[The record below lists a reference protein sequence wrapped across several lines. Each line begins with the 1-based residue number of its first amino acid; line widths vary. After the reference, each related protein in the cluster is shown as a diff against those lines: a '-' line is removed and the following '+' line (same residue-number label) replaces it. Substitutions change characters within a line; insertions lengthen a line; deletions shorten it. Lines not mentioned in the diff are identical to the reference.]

1 MSAPAPKKELSLL
14 DATMLVAGSMI
25 GSGIFIVSADVARY
39 VGGAGW
45 VLLVWLLVGIMTII
59 GALSYG
65 ELAGMMPKVG
75 GQFIYLK
82 EAYNPLVA
90 FLFGWSEFLVIQTG
104 TIAAVAVGF
113 GRFTGVLFPYFDES
127 NILFEAGRFR
137 VSGAQLLA
145 VGSIIT
151 LTVINLRGIREAK
164 LVQLILTIT
173 KVAALAGLI
182 VLGISVGLRSDTF
195 AQNWATA
202 WDFFKTDKL
211 SGQST
216 VLGGLTL
223 LMALGT
229 AMIGPL
235 FSSSAWNNITYAAA
249 EIKNPKRDIP
259 LSLLY
264 GALLVSGLYLLANIS
279 YQMVLPVS
287 GTPQT
292 TDVLKRGIMFASN
305 DRVGTAAAEVMLG
318 GIGTAVMA
326 VFIMISTF
334 GCNNGL
340 ILAGARVYYAM
351 AQEGLFFQKARQL
364 SARGVP
370 AASLILQSTWACLLC
385 LSGTYSDLLNYTVF
399 TVLIFY
405 ILTITGVFVLR
416 RKQPQAPRP
425 YRAWGYPLLPALYVL
440 MATAICVNLLFAK
453 PSTSLAGLGLVALGV
468 PVYYYWR
475 SRGATKV

>member
-1 MSAPAPKKELSLL
+1 
-14 DATMLVAGSMI
+14 MLVAGSMI
-25 GSGIFIVSADVARY
+25 GSGIFIVTADVARY

-45 VLLVWLLVGIMTII
+45 VLIVWLLVGLMTII

-75 GQFIYLK
+75 GQFVYLK

-113 GRFTGVLFPYFDES
+113 GRYTGVLIPFFDES
-127 NILFEAGRFR
+127 NILWTAGSFKIT
-137 VSGAQLLA
+137 GAQLLA
-145 VGSIIT
+145 VGSIVV
-151 LTVINLRGIREAK
+151 LTFINLRGVREAK
-164 LVQLILTIT
+164 FVQLVLTIT
-173 KVAALAGLI
+173 KVMALIGLI
-182 VLGISVGLRSDTF
+182 VLGIGLGLRGDTF
-195 AQNWATA
+195 ATNWATA
-202 WDFFKTDKL
+202 WDFFRTDKASGQVTLL
-211 SGQST
+211 SG
-216 VLGGLTL
+216 VAL
-223 LMALGT
+223 LMAFGT

-264 GALLVSGLYLLANIS
+264 GALLVSGLYLLANVA
-279 YQMVLPVS
+279 YQMVLPVG
-287 GTPQT
+287 GTPQA
-292 TDVLKRGIMFASN
+292 TDVLGRGIMFASN
-305 DRVGTAAAEVMLG
+305 DRVGTAAAEVILG
-318 GIGTAVMA
+318 GVGTAVMA

-364 SARGVP
+364 SSRGVP
-370 AASLILQSTWACLLC
+370 AVSLILQSTWASLLC

-399 TVLIFY
+399 AVLIFY

-416 RKQPQAPRP
+416 RKQPLAPRP

-453 PSTSLAGLGLVALGV
+453 PTTSLAGLGLVALGV
-468 PVYYYWR
+468 PVYYFWR
-475 SRGATKV
+475 RRGETQ